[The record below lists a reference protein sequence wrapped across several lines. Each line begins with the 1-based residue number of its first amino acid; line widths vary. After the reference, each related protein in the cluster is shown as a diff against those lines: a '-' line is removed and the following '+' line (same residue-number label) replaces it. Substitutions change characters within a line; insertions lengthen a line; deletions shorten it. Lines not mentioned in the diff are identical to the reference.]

1 MKTSPR
7 NAAVPHYSPAQVHA
21 AATFLTWLG
30 HSTRRNRKAVRAF
43 LSGSRR
49 NMTQRQLALA
59 TTTIP
64 AINPISEEIAAF
76 YDSRRLTEEDVDHM
90 AELHS
95 EGRVYNRNASLRSSH
110 E

>member
-7 NAAVPHYSPAQVHA
+7 NAAVPHYSPAQVQEA
-21 AATFLTWLG
+21 RSFLTWLG
-30 HSTRRNRKAVRAF
+30 FTPRRDRKAVAAF
-43 LSGSRR
+43 ISGSRR

-64 AINPISEEIAAF
+64 AIATISDEIAAF

-90 AELHS
+90 AEI
-95 EGRVYNRNASLRSSH
+95 
-110 E
+110 